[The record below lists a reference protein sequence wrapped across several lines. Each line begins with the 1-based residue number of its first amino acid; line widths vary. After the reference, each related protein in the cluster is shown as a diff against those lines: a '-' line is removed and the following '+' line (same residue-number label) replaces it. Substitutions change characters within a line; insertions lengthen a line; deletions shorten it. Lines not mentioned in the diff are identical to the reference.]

1 MALLQILNGGATE
14 ATLARTSVPG
24 SRFSFRDALID
35 GPTPA
40 VSGSEWRRLRVEH
53 LAAAYGVEVE
63 KCERDFQRQDE
74 VFSSFKRH
82 EEVTL
87 WFESDLFCQL
97 NLLFILDWCARH
109 DLGDTT
115 LSLICIG
122 EFPGRPN
129 FRGLGELDP
138 DELASLFEQRSPV
151 TQAALRLATQAWDAY
166 RSRDPQNLEALLN
179 SDNDEL
185 PFLNSALKL
194 HLARFPSVLN
204 GLNRIE
210 NKALELIAAG
220 ASRFG
225 DLFPRFIDAEPDYG
239 LGDSQF
245 WNSLQRLTQSS
256 SPLLMNGHREL
267 QKPTTMPDN
276 PFHELFA
283 ITKAG
288 AAVMSGGTDNVKL
301 NGIDDWLGGV
311 HLQTPANL
319 WRWDETTARL
329 VKE

>member
-1 MALLQILNGGATE
+1 VLHILNGGATE
-14 ATLARTSVPG
+14 TTLERTSVPG

-35 GPTPA
+35 GPAPA
-40 VSGSEWRRLRVEH
+40 VNGSEWRRLRVEH
-53 LAAAYGVEVE
+53 LAAAYGVEIE
-63 KCERDFQRQDE
+63 QCKNDFQRQDE
-74 VFSSFKRH
+74 VFDSFKRH
-82 EEVTL
+82 DEVTL

-97 NLLFILDWCARH
+97 NLLFILDWCARN
-109 DLGDTT
+109 DQGDTK

-138 DELASLFEQRSPV
+138 DELASLFEQRVPI
-151 TQAALRLATQAWDAY
+151 TQAVLKRATQAWDAY
-166 RSRDPQNLEALLN
+166 RSGDPRNLEALLN

-185 PFLNSALKL
+185 PFLNNALKL

-225 DLFPRFIDAEPDYG
+225 DLFPRFIEAEPDYG
-239 LGDSQF
+239 LGDAQF
-245 WNSLQRLTQSS
+245 WNSLQRLTQGS
-256 SPLLMNGHREL
+256 SPLLMNGHR
-267 QKPTTMPDN
+267 QPQQPTNMPAN
-276 PFHELFA
+276 PLPEVFA
-283 ITKAG
+283 ITEAG
-288 AAVMSGGTDNVKL
+288 AAVMNGEGDNIKL
-301 NGIDDWLGGV
+301 NGIDNWLGGV
-311 HLQTPANL
+311 HLRSPANV
-319 WRWDETTARL
+319 WRWDEVSEQV